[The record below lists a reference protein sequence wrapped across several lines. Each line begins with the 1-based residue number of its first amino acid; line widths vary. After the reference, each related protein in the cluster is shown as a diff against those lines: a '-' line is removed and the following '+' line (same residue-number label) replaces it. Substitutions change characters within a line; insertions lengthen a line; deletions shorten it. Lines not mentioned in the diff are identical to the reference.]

1 MSLNSSARTWVI
13 DCDSADTIS
22 GNRSVIPPGWIPV
35 PWTEVP
41 PAAHAASIADSSRPA
56 GKNQLSGVTT
66 LAPEARI
73 RATIDGSAMI
83 GEYTTQS
90 APSASSAS
98 TSSVAVTP
106 SGSMPHSSPTSTPT
120 LSALCTQHPTSSSSG
135 WATMPATAARPTPP
149 VAHWITLMAI
159 VVPLRAPRC
168 RVHRRP
174 ERTTAGT
181 PRAEHLVPC
190 SVAGRPRSVV
200 DRHVGHWEMRSRP
213 RETGTCRVELACR
226 RSAVRPGRTGVSPR
240 AAPGIAAGASPPP
253 GGAHRHEGARR

>member
-13 DCDSADTIS
+13 DCDRADTMR

-35 PWTEVP
+35 PCTEVP

-66 LAPEARI
+66 LAPEARM
-73 RATIDGSAMI
+73 RLTTDGSAMI

-90 APSASSAS
+90 APIASSAS

-106 SGSMPHSSPTSTPT
+106 IGPMPHSSPTSTPT
-120 LSALCTQHPTSSSSG
+120 LSALWTQHPTSSSSG

-159 VVPLRAPRC
+159 VVPLRAPGAACTGGPSVRRAGR
-168 RVHRRP
+168 RVRNTCSLLRG
-174 ERTTAGT
+174 RATTMRGDTDPVGPGT
-181 PRAEHLVPC
+181 P
-190 SVAGRPRSVV
+190 VAPS
-200 DRHVGHWEMRSRP
+200 
-213 RETGTCRVELACR
+213 
-226 RSAVRPGRTGVSPR
+226 
-240 AAPGIAAGASPPP
+240 
-253 GGAHRHEGARR
+253 